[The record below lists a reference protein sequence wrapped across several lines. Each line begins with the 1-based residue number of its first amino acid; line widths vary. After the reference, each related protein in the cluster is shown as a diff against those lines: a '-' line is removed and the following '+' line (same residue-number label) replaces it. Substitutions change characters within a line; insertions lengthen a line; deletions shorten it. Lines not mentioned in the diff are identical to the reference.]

1 MVASDAHEDAHADL
15 IRFAD
20 EVPTTVP
27 AVEAILERL
36 GGLSTETVARQAFE
50 DRRHEAAARILL
62 AGLLDEVPPPAELAV
77 ALAPYVEDVGIVLR
91 LVASA
96 KGDRTDQILSL
107 CETEQLGHDREAA
120 MLFLATEVLDGQPA
134 PPLLRTRIRLLARSR
149 LDLPTSCLL
158 AQAALATADEDVL
171 AVAEHY
177 VVLVRDPLG
186 TKVVDSLRKFLRDPL
201 RSVLPERPP
210 EEVESGYTI
219 QRNAP
224 KVGRNDPC
232 PCGSGKKY
240 KRCCGGA
247 KPSSQVQV
255 TPKRRT
261 SPYSST
267 MTMEQ
272 FGNLRSMELVRL
284 DPEGVATEHLLDLM
298 RNLSTYGFFDE
309 AERALD
315 ELARRP
321 DRHQD
326 WDVDG
331 HRYDLYHAAL
341 DAGQVDFAVR
351 LFERLLPEHMGEIDR
366 LMLDVAREERGLLGR
381 LDALVDQGLRKET
394 GFMLVDVAFGLLRHA
409 PALGLLVA
417 RGVLDPRSALD
428 AITLLEEIEKT
439 QDRLLLAPD
448 DSAWDLYECMEENA
462 QEDRLERRT
471 TRVNDELAEEV
482 EELRARVTEEAQK
495 AKAVEVRLRE
505 QKAALER
512 AHATIEVRRAQV
524 EAPAPEMEDPDPARV
539 ERLRKKVADLK
550 ALLQSSVQERRTLR
564 RELAAKT
571 QSLSTE
577 TLAAP
582 EGGEREPEAIEEDA
596 PDQHPLRLPGFGER
610 FEASL
615 EGLPARI
622 AKEAV
627 RVVGSL
633 AAGDLAVWC
642 GVKRMKSAPD
652 IRTVRLSLAW
662 RMLFTVDIDAKRLT
676 ALEVLHRRD
685 LEKALTQHR

>member
-1 MVASDAHEDAHADL
+1 MVASDAHADL

-36 GGLSTETVARQAFE
+36 EGLSAEMVARQAFE

-62 AGLLDEVPPPAELAV
+62 AGLLGEVKPPADLAV
-77 ALAPYVEDVGIVLR
+77 ALAPYLEDVGIVLW

-107 CETEQLGHDREAA
+107 CATEQLSHDREAA
-120 MLFLATEVLDGQPA
+120 MLFLATEVLDGKPA

-149 LDLPTSCLL
+149 LDLAPSCLL
-158 AQAALATADEDVL
+158 AQAALATADEDVM

-177 VVLVRDPLG
+177 VVLVRDPVG
-186 TKVVDSLRKFLRDPL
+186 TKVVDSLRRYLREPL
-201 RSVLPERPP
+201 RSLLPERPP

-219 QRNAP
+219 QRDAP

-247 KPSSQVQV
+247 DPSPQVQV

-298 RNLSTYGFFDE
+298 RKLSTYRFFDE
-309 AERALD
+309 AARALD

-326 WDVDG
+326 LDIDG
-331 HRYDLYHAAL
+331 HWIDLYHDAL
-341 DAGQVDFAVR
+341 DAGQIDFAVR
-351 LFERLLPEHMGEIDR
+351 LFERLPPEHMGEIDR
-366 LMLDVAREERGLLGR
+366 LMLDLAREEPGLLGR
-381 LDALVDQGLRKET
+381 LDALVDQGLRQET
-394 GFMLVDVAFGLLRHA
+394 GSMLVDVAFGLLRHA

-417 RGVLDPRSALD
+417 RGVLDPSNALD
-428 AITLLEEIEKT
+428 AITLLEEVEKA

-448 DSAWDLYECMEENA
+448 DSLWDLYERMEEHGR
-462 QEDRLERRT
+462 EERFERRT
-471 TRVNDELAEEV
+471 ARVNDELAEEV
-482 EELRARVTEEAQK
+482 EDLRARVTEEAQK
-495 AKAVEVRLRE
+495 ARAVEVRLRE

-512 AHATIEVRRAQV
+512 AHATLEARRAQV

-564 RELAAKT
+564 RDLAAKT

-577 TLAAP
+577 TFAAP
-582 EGGEREPEAIEEDA
+582 EGREREPEALEEDA
-596 PDQHPLRLPGFGER
+596 PDQHPLRLPGFGEG

-615 EGLPARI
+615 ESLPARI

-627 RVVGSL
+627 RVVGPL
-633 AAGDLAVWC
+633 AAGDPTVWC
-642 GVKRMKSAPD
+642 NVKRMKTAPD

-662 RMLFTVDIDAKRLT
+662 RMLFTVDADAKRLT
-676 ALEVLHRRD
+676 ALEVIHRSD
-685 LEKALTQHR
+685 LEKALAQHR